1 MHTPGPWER
10 DGTTVYKL
18 NGVPIEGAPKGWNL
32 WTARV
37 MLSDA
42 KRCSPE
48 EVEANARLIAAAP
61 DLLAVLERYVE
72 ADSGPE
78 LEDSLHVDA
87 VAAIAKARGQ

>member
-1 MHTPGPWER
+1 MHTPGPWEVR
-10 DGTTVYKL
+10 WGCNVFATRLDTGHEGVVASCGGHSSNTVDC
-18 NGVPIEGAPKGWNL
+18 
-32 WTARV
+32 R
-37 MLSDA
+37 
-42 KRCSPE
+42 PE
-48 EVEANARLIAAAP
+48 NTANARLIAAAP